1 MSAIVLPSSSTAG
14 VDTQGGIT
22 GLWRP
27 SGGWKGERESRA
39 VFAKKLT
46 LEFGLRTGG
55 VCRALTTG
63 ATVSRL
69 AGGGRAA
76 LDTMALITQEG
87 FRLMRYGDHRHEG
100 RILGYFDRFVS
111 FRTKDKSD
119 TAH

>member
-39 VFAKKLT
+39 VFAKELT

-55 VCRALTTG
+55 VYRALTTG

-69 AGGGRAA
+69 AGGG
-76 LDTMALITQEG
+76 EG
-87 FRLMRYGDHRHEG
+87 CSRHHGFDHAG
-100 RILGYFDRFVS
+100 RVS
-111 FRTKDKSD
+111 
-119 TAH
+119 AHAIR